1 MWSRLL
7 APCVR
12 VMSLSNNYI
21 MLTYE
26 LMKAVWSG
34 FKLLP
39 CVTSMSNHY
48 IMSTYELMNAVWS
61 GFKLLPCIDNLFVI
75 YAKYAADGIWGQD
88 LLIFF
93 LAVKRFID
101 IVADIISIG
110 KILLQNI
117 IRFIENPLMLC
128 QVALELHF
136 LEDDLFQ
143 IWYRHLHNFTKP
155 MSYWARMH
163 RSCWHENSVDPDQL
177 ASTEASW
184 SGSTLFSM

>member
-1 MWSRLL
+1 MQSDLGSNCYPALTIFLL
-7 APCVR
+7 YMP
-12 VMSLSNNYI
+12 
-21 MLTYE
+21 
-26 LMKAVWSG
+26 
-34 FKLLP
+34 
-39 CVTSMSNHY
+39 
-48 IMSTYELMNAVWS
+48 
-61 GFKLLPCIDNLFVI
+61 
-75 YAKYAADGIWGQD
+75 KYAADGIWGQD

-143 IWYRHLHNFTKP
+143 I
-155 MSYWARMH
+155 
-163 RSCWHENSVDPDQL
+163 
-177 ASTEASW
+177 
-184 SGSTLFSM
+184 